1 MATLQVF
8 DAKIAAWKQ
17 EQDEPLMRLRY
28 DLVQHNLQRHIL
40 GGRLDVLDVGGGNG
54 LDSLPLATQGHAV
67 TLFDASTQMLADAER
82 RVKEAG
88 LADRVRLVQGELAT
102 VGSLFPEPTFDLVLC
117 HNVLQYLDNAADALR
132 SVCSLLRPGG
142 QLSVIVPNP
151 ASEALFVALQ
161 ELDLRTAL
169 TRLDPTSGFY
179 PVFGVVTRR
188 YTVQQIEQWI
198 QAVGCTLVAQ
208 YGIHSVSKY
217 IAADKL
223 KDNPTL
229 LDDLVRLEFA
239 MSDRY
244 PYYLIARLMHLIAK
258 KHAPA

>member
-40 GGRLDVLDVGGGNG
+40 GGHLNVLDVGGGNG